1 MPPRPCVCDA
11 KLDRC
16 DATCNAKML
25 EKTFYMA
32 CLDLGSRPCLVVGAG
47 PIGLEK
53 IEGLLAANAK
63 VHVVAKQAVAEV
75 QELAAEGAITLEER
89 EYTPEDLVG
98 HLLVV
103 AATEDTELNVA
114 IYRAAEERAMLVN
127 VVDVP
132 PLCNFILP
140 AIVRSGPI
148 SIAISTSGA
157 SPALAKRLKRE
168 ILETYGEPHAELAV
182 MLNGVRGWA
191 KDLFPT
197 YEDRKVFFEGIV
209 NGEPD
214 PIEMLRNGDSDG
226 VRALIRERQDVAETL
241 FTAS

>member
-1 MPPRPCVCDA
+1 MPARPCVCEA
-11 KLDRC
+11 NLERC

-32 CLDLGSRPCLVVGAG
+32 CLDLTDRPCLVVGAG

-53 IEGLLAANAK
+53 IEGLLAANAR
-63 VHVVAKQAVAEV
+63 VHCVAKQACDEV
-75 QELAAEGAITLEER
+75 RELAAEGAITLDER
-89 EYTPEDLVG
+89 PYVPDDLVG
-98 HLLVV
+98 QLLVV

-148 SIAISTSGA
+148 AIAISTSGA

-168 ILETYGEPHAELAV
+168 ILEQYGEPHAELAV
-182 MLNGVRGWA
+182 MLNGIRGWA

-197 YEDRKVFFEGIV
+197 YDDRKVFFEGIV
-209 NGEPD
+209 NGDPD
-214 PIEMLRNGDSDG
+214 PIEMLRAGDAEG
-226 VRALIRERQDVAETL
+226 VRALIRERQDAAETL